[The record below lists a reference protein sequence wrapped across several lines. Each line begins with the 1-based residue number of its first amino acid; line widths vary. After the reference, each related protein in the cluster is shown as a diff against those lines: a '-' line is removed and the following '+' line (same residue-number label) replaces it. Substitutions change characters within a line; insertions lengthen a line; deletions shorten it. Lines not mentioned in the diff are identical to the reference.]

1 MFYVQCSARRRL
13 PACSTSPRC
22 PAPTPSR
29 TVVMRPDA
37 KAVVTTICLAWA
49 NACRP
54 LVARLS
60 APWAACSRIILQRH
74 HAFRFTCPHAAVR
87 APSCSPLCFAGLLAF
102 SCVQQ
107 ICTTLVLT
115 TLLFFLAL
123 FPHALA
129 IVFHC
134 AARFRATLYLAATR
148 FCRTAL
154 RAALC
159 CSPARTVR
167 NFWCA

>member
-1 MFYVQCSARRRL
+1 MTPFGAVETYSRTPRRL
-13 PACSTSPRC
+13 TWDHVSTWITGTVTC
-22 PAPTPSR
+22 IR
-29 TVVMRPDA
+29 TVV
-37 KAVVTTICLAWA
+37 
-49 NACRP
+49 
-54 LVARLS
+54 
-60 APWAACSRIILQRH
+60 
-74 HAFRFTCPHAAVR
+74 
-87 APSCSPLCFAGLLAF
+87 SCSPLYFAGLLAF

-123 FPHALA
+123 CPHALA

-167 NFWCA
+167 NFWCTYIFTSLVVRDMGHRSHSPKLASQHYSVGTRGF